1 MAQPS
6 NRTELKEYCLRKLGF
21 PVIDINVDDDQLE
34 DRIDDAIQLYQEF
47 HFGGTERTWLA
58 HKLTQADINNKYV
71 QVCDNIVGVSRV
83 FPYTG
88 STQSS
93 TSSAGFNIFDINYQL
108 RLNDFYNLTSSSYT
122 YYVIAREHLSML
134 DMIITGEYPY
144 TFNKNTHRI
153 NLQIQMKNR
162 FAAGQYMVFECIR
175 IVDQEVYEG
184 VFNEVWLKEYT
195 SQLFKRQ
202 WGENLKKYGNYVLP
216 GGLIINGD
224 KIWEE
229 AMTEITR
236 LEDKLRDTYEEPTPF
251 LVG

>member
-6 NRTELKEYCLRKLGF
+6 SRTELKDYCLRKLGF
-21 PVIDINVDDDQLE
+21 PVVDINVDDDQLE
-34 DRIDDAIQLYQEF
+34 DRIDDSLQYFQQF
-47 HFGGTERTWLA
+47 HFGGTERIWLA
-58 HKLTQADINNKYV
+58 HQLTAGDIANKYITL
-71 QVCDNIVGVSRV
+71 CDNIIGVSKV

-88 STQSS
+88 ASQSS

-144 TFNKNTHRI
+144 TFNKNTHKLA
-153 NLQIQMKNR
+153 LQIEMAKR
-162 FAAGQYMVFECIR
+162 FNPGNYMVFECIR
-175 IVDQEVYEG
+175 IVDSDIYSA
-184 VFNEVWLKEYT
+184 VFNEIWVKEYT
-195 SQLFKRQ
+195 AQLFKRQ

-216 GGLIINGD
+216 GGLVIQGD
-224 KIWEE
+224 KIWLE
-229 AMTEITR
+229 AQTEIEK
-236 LEDKLRDTYEEPTPF
+236 LEDKLRDTYEEPIPF

>member
-6 NRTELKEYCLRKLGF
+6 SRKNLKDFCLRKLGF
-21 PVIDINVDDDQLE
+21 PVVDINVDDDQLE
-34 DRIDDAIQLYQEF
+34 DRIDDALQLFQQY
-47 HFGGTERTWLA
+47 HFDGTERTWLA
-58 HKLTQADINNKYV
+58 YQLTAGDITNKYI
-71 QVCDNIVGVSRV
+71 QMADSIIGVSKV

-144 TFNKNTHRI
+144 TFNKKTGRLY
-153 NLQIQMKNR
+153 LQIDMDNR
-162 FAAGQYMVFECIR
+162 FVAGNYMVFECFR
-175 IVDQEVYEG
+175 VVDQETYTK
-184 VFNEVWLKEYT
+184 VFNDVWVKEYT
-195 SQLFKRQ
+195 AQLFKKQ
-202 WGENLKKYGNYVLP
+202 WGENLKKYDNYVLP
-216 GGLIINGD
+216 GGLTINGQ
-224 KIWEE
+224 KIWDE
-229 AMTEITR
+229 ASLEIEK
-236 LEDKLRDTYEEPTPF
+236 LEAKLRDTYEEPIPF

>member
-6 NRTELKEYCLRKLGF
+6 SRTELKDYCLRRLGF

-34 DRIDDAIQLYQEF
+34 DRIDDAIQKFQIY
-47 HFGGTERTWLA
+47 HFDGTEKTWLA
-58 HKLTQADINNKYV
+58 HQLTASDIANKYI
-71 QVCDNIVGVSRV
+71 QLADSITGVSRV

-144 TFNKNTHRI
+144 TYNRKTNRLT
-153 NLQIQMKNR
+153 LQIEMTRR
-162 FAAGQYMVFECIR
+162 FNPGNFMVFECYR
-175 IVDQEVYEG
+175 IVDPAIYSE
-184 VFNEVWLKEYT
+184 VFNDSWLKEYIT
-195 SQLFKRQ
+195 QLFKKQ
-202 WGENLKKYGNYVLP
+202 WGENLKKYDNYVLP
-216 GGLIINGD
+216 GGLTINGQ
-224 KIWEE
+224 KIWDEAVVEIEKLEE
-229 AMTEITR
+229 
-236 LEDKLRDTYEEPTPF
+236 KLRETYEEPVPF